1 MRRLLGAQWAPWH
14 SPPSLTVMA
23 MGNKAQ
29 RAHTPWPWRI
39 AGNGVEL
46 STPGHGARVSLTQS
60 GVTHHAG
67 SATEYFAWSSIREL
81 NIELPTATLSG
92 GRALVVLDMIRPID
106 MSPEEVTVTMTAGY
120 RVAEWDLGRAGHYS
134 WRAGFVLMQ
143 LMTLL
148 ARDAR
153 FSLLAVPGLL
163 DAVMEDVIPRVPAH
177 ARLLVRTD
185 LPGLNRHIGG
195 HGAYDGAIERVMA
208 NSASSRRS

>member
-1 MRRLLGAQWAPWH
+1 
-14 SPPSLTVMA
+14 MA
-23 MGNKAQ
+23 VANKAP
-29 RAHTPWPWRI
+29 RAHTSWPWRI
-39 AGNGVEL
+39 TGSGVEL

-60 GVTHHAG
+60 GVTHYAG
-67 SATEYFAWSSIREL
+67 GANEHFAWSSIREF
-81 NIELPTATLSG
+81 NVELPTVTLWG

-106 MSPEEVTVTMTAGY
+106 MSPEEVIVTMTAGY

-148 ARDAR
+148 ARETR

-163 DAVMEDVIPRVPAH
+163 DAVMDDVIPRVPAH

-195 HGAYDGAIERVMA
+195 HGAYDGAIERVLA
-208 NSASSRRS
+208 TFAFGRDGDPPS